1 MPLKLALCWSWGV
14 SRQSIGITDTRSFK
28 PLTQVST
35 LWLISIMGSAV
46 AVEIGAA
53 VLPGDD
59 RSRPIIIVSC
69 QAVAAKSELYAD

>member
-1 MPLKLALCWSWGV
+1 
-14 SRQSIGITDTRSFK
+14 
-28 PLTQVST
+28 
-35 LWLISIMGSAV
+35 MGSAV